1 MCSPSSLR
9 RRHLM
14 LAMAGATVF
23 VAACGKKP
31 EGAAQPQEIESA
43 TACVLD
49 GMLLADY
56 PGPKAQIFYAG
67 ESRPQWFC
75 DTVEMFHALRR
86 PEQVRPVR
94 AVFVQDMAR
103 ADWERP
109 RGHWFDATTGVYV
122 AGSGRH
128 GSMGPTL
135 ASFRVESDASAFIAR
150 HGGKLMR
157 YAEVTPELADLSGGA
172 MHDSRM

>member
-9 RRHLM
+9 RRRLM
-14 LAMAGATVF
+14 LAMAGATVL

-67 ESRPQWFC
+67 FTSLQEYANFC
-75 DTVEMFHALRR
+75 DARGATVAAAGPDAEAIGAAWD
-86 PEQVRPVR
+86 
-94 AVFVQDMAR
+94 AVGVYDGC
-103 ADWERP
+103 DPGLPPPPPCERP
-109 RGHWFDATTGVYV
+109 GPATC
-122 AGSGRH
+122 APPSARR
-128 GSMGPTL
+128 SSPT
-135 ASFRVESDASAFIAR
+135 
-150 HGGKLMR
+150 
-157 YAEVTPELADLSGGA
+157 
-172 MHDSRM
+172 